1 MLNNLNCLIPNP
13 EQVLN
18 QMLQRNPQLQ
28 GVMTQIRNSGMT
40 PTQFL
45 NQYMQQNNISQQQ
58 MLQALRQMGIRL

>member
-28 GVMTQIRNSGMT
+28 GVMTQIRSSGMT

>member
-18 QMLQRNPQLQ
+18 QMIQQNPQLN
-28 GVMTQIRNSGMT
+28 GVINQIKNSGMT

-45 NQYMQQNNISQQQ
+45 NQYMQQNNLSQQQ
-58 MLQALRQMGIRL
+58 MLQALRNMGIRL

>member
-13 EQVLN
+13 QQVLN
-18 QMLQRNPQLQ
+18 QMMQQNPQLQ
-28 GVMTQIRNSGMT
+28 SVMNQVKNSGMT

-45 NQYMQQNNISQQQ
+45 DQYMKQNNLSQQQ

>member
-18 QMLQRNPQLQ
+18 QMLAQNPQLQ
-28 GVMTQIRNSGMT
+28 GVMNQIKNSGMT

-45 NQYMQQNNISQQQ
+45 NQYMQQNNLSQQQ
-58 MLQALRQMGIRL
+58 MLQALRNMGIRL

>member
-18 QMLQRNPQLQ
+18 QMLAQNPQLQ
-28 GVMTQIRNSGMT
+28 GVMNQIKNSGMT

-45 NQYMQQNNISQQQ
+45 NQYMQQNNLSQQQ
-58 MLQALRQMGIRL
+58 MLQALRNMGIKL